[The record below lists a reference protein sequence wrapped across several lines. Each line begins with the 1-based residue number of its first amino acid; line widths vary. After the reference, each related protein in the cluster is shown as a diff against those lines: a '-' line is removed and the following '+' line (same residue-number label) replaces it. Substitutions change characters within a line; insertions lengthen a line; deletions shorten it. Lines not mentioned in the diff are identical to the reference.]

1 MDKGTFVDRTETEKN
16 NATLLLPP
24 DGGPAISLPLL
35 EFRPNKSGEEMRPF
49 IVIGDR
55 TDHGGMVIGSTMTTD
70 THGKRLARVGDQV
83 TCPKKGHGTTVI
95 VTGDPTMIVDGA
107 PVARH
112 GDKCACGATLISSQ
126 VVSRIG
132 EGGCSGGHRAANNAS
147 GSSGLAAFSSAA
159 EANSHDDDLEQFF
172 VMLDEHGN
180 PASGFSYRL
189 DDRHSKL
196 HEASIGLVGMTVT
209 QPMGRE
215 LTATF
220 WLPLGGQQ

>member
-1 MDKGTFVDRTETEKN
+1 
-16 NATLLLPP
+16 
-24 DGGPAISLPLL
+24 
-35 EFRPNKSGEEMRPF
+35 MRPF
-49 IVIGDR
+49 IVIGDQ
-55 TDHGGMVIGSTMTTD
+55 TDHGGVVIGSTMTTD

-132 EGGCSGGHRAANNAS
+132 DGGGGGGHRA
-147 GSSGLAAFSSAA
+147 GHTDSGLSGMATFSSAA
-159 EANSHDDDLEQFF
+159 VTSSQDDDLEQLF

-189 DDRHSKL
+189 DDSHSKL
-196 HEASIGLVGMTVT
+196 HEASIGSSGMTVA
-209 QPMGRE
+209 QPMGGD